1 MKTDI
6 EIAQETK
13 MLPIT
18 TVASQYGI
26 TEDDLE
32 LYGKYK
38 AKISNELWQ
47 EIKDRPDGK
56 LVLVTA
62 INPTPAG
69 EGKTTTSIGLAQ
81 AMTKCGKKA
90 MLALRDRVRNADAVH
105 IYDFFLKESGVATHD
120 SLYLQAFIDSGSY
133 NRTDCRIHS
142 RGISAAGQ
150 YSDCSDF
157 FL

>member
-69 EGKTTTSIGLAQ
+69 EERPQ
-81 AMTKCGKKA
+81 P
-90 MLALRDRVRNADAVH
+90 V
-105 IYDFFLKESGVATHD
+105 
-120 SLYLQAFIDSGSY
+120 
-133 NRTDCRIHS
+133 
-142 RGISAAGQ
+142 
-150 YSDCSDF
+150 SD
-157 FL
+157 LHRR